1 MVKGKST
8 CKTLKAIRRQI
19 AEANDIKYEPRECH
33 YEGPCLGTCPACEAE
48 VRYLERQLGLRRQ
61 LGRAVSV
68 IGVSVGLLSAC
79 TSAGTKA
86 VTEKPEALRG
96 DVDYHE
102 SEARCDSE
110 HVMVVGKVAV
120 PEEPDTTSFVKE
132 QQSRQTA
139 PAPKAPLVSQE
150 EEDDDVVIGAVGAVE
165 APMDPPYNPM
175 APPDTTKVFGDIAEQ
190 MPMFPGGDRKLMEYL
205 ASSIQYPPECKESC
219 IQGRVIVTFVVERD
233 GSISNAKVAKSLD
246 PQLDAEALRV
256 VNAMPKWIPGRQ
268 NGVTVAVKYT
278 IPVTFRL
285 K

>member
-33 YEGPCLGTCPACEAE
+33 YDGPCLGTCPACEAE

-102 SEARCDSE
+102 PEGRCDSE

-120 PEEPDTTSFVKE
+120 PEEPDTASFVKE
-132 QQSRQTA
+132 QQSRKAA
-139 PAPKAPLVSQE
+139 PAPKAPLVTQE
-150 EEDDDVVIGAVGAVE
+150 EQEDDEGVVLRSGEVVVE
-165 APMDPPYNPM
+165 PQVA
-175 APPDTTKVFGDIAEQ
+175 PDTTKIFGDIAEQ
-190 MPMFPGGDRKLMEYL
+190 MPMFQGGDRKLMEYL
-205 ASSIQYPPECKESC
+205 ENNVQYPPECEETC
-219 IQGRVIVTFVVERD
+219 VQGRVVVTFLVERD
-233 GSISNAKVAKSLD
+233 GSISNAKVVKSVHPL
-246 PQLDAEALRV
+246 LDAEALRV
-256 VNAMPKWIPGRQ
+256 VEGMPKWMPGRQ

>member
-48 VRYLERQLGLRRQ
+48 VRYLEQQLGLRRQ
-61 LGRAVSV
+61 LGRAVSL
-68 IGVSVGLLSAC
+68 IGVSAGLLSAC
-79 TSAGTKA
+79 TLPGSKA
-86 VTEKPEALRG
+86 VAEKPNGAESNME
-96 DVDYHE
+96 VHE
-102 SEARCDSE
+102 PVAGCDS
-110 HVMVVGKVAV
+110 MVVGKVAV
-120 PEEPDTTSFVKE
+120 PEEPDTASFVKE
-132 QQSRQTA
+132 QQSRQA
-139 PAPKAPLVSQE
+139 VPAPKAPLVTQE
-150 EEDDDVVIGAVGAVE
+150 EQEDDEGVVLRFGEAVVE
-165 APMDPPYNPM
+165 PQVA
-175 APPDTTKVFGDIAEQ
+175 PDTTKIFGDIAEQ

-205 ASSIQYPPECKESC
+205 ESSIQYPPECKESC

-233 GSISNAKVAKSLD
+233 GSISHAKVAKSLD
-246 PQLDAEALRV
+246 PLLDAEALRV
-256 VNAMPKWIPGRQ
+256 VNAMPKWMPGRQ